1 MQKVSPQ
8 EAIIGAKLYQVRLT
22 RPDSSELVILRPRIV
37 GDSLIGE
44 DPNPRDP
51 KRSPERVALPL
62 SEVQS
67 VALRRADA
75 TRTTLLV
82 LGVGAAVAG
91 VIAATDEGPAD
102 FLVSVAATR

>member
-8 EAIIGAKLYQVRLT
+8 EAISGTKLYQVRLT
-22 RPDSSELVILRPRIV
+22 RPDSSELVLLRPRVV

-44 DPNPRDP
+44 DPNSRDP
-51 KRSPERVALPL
+51 KGSPERVALPL
-62 SEVQS
+62 SQVQS
-67 VALRRADA
+67 IALRRADA

-91 VIAATDEGPAD
+91 VIAATDEGPTSY
-102 FLVSVAATR
+102 LVAATR